1 VSEPVV
7 RTRSAF
13 HIDVEK
19 YCRVLYKT
27 ADPGVIRKV
36 KLLVM
41 NMGLHCIA
49 VYRFGQFAMEF
60 KRRHKVIGKPIRFAY
75 LLMNYIV
82 LLVHKTEFHERSKIG
97 PGFHISHVGNI
108 FIGPC
113 KIGANCTVTHNVT
126 IGQGFELSGNRVP
139 IIRNNVWIG
148 TGTVISGNVTIGDG
162 ATISAGSI
170 LTRSIPEKCLVAGNP
185 ARVINREYDNSR
197 MIVYEMNHWPGRVIG
212 PGREETEMLT

>member
-1 VSEPVV
+1 MSEPIV
-7 RTRSAF
+7 RTKSAF

-27 ADPGVIRKV
+27 VDPGVIRKV

-49 VYRFGQFAMEF
+49 VYRFGQFAKEF

-82 LLVHKTEFHERSKIG
+82 VLVHKTELHESSKIG

-108 FIGPC
+108 FLGPC
-113 KIGANCTVTHNVT
+113 KIGANCTITHNVT
-126 IGQGFELSGNRVP
+126 IGLGLKANENGVP
-139 IIRNNVWIG
+139 TIGNNVWIG
-148 TGTVISGNVTIGDG
+148 TGSVVTGDINIGDG
-162 ATISAGSI
+162 VTISAGSI
-170 LTRSIPEKCLVAGNP
+170 LTRSIPMRCLIAGNP
-185 ARVINREYDNSR
+185 ARVISQEYDNSR
-197 MIVYEMNHWPGRVIG
+197 LFVP
-212 PGREETEMLT
+212 T